1 MKSSTLVRRF
11 LPYYRKYG
19 KTVAIDLFCAA
30 LTTVC
35 ELVLPLIVSAITDRA
50 TTDIRQPDHLLCAQ
64 AGWRVPGAAAH

>member
-11 LPYYRKYG
+11 LPYYKKYG

-35 ELVLPLIVSAITDRA
+35 ELVLPLILSPVSARIAQSRA
-50 TTDIRQPDHLLCAQ
+50 ES
-64 AGWRVPGAAAH
+64 AGGSNR